1 MKTLNLIM
9 LVTLLS
15 LTARAQ
21 SDSEKKLIQGSITRF
36 FDAISALDDNALK
49 AEVTG
54 DFTLIEHGLVWTADS
69 LINHLKPM
77 KETKFTR
84 VNMLNFIKTEQR
96 GNVAWLYYFNTA
108 EISRGTE
115 MRVIKWLE
123 SAVLT
128 KQSGKW
134 KIKLLHSTDLE

>member
-1 MKTLNLIM
+1 MKTFNIIM

-21 SDSEKKLIQGSITRF
+21 SDLEKKLIQGSVTRF
-36 FDAISALDDNALK
+36 FDALSTLDDNALK

-69 LINHLKPM
+69 LIKHLKPM
-77 KETKFTR
+77 KAMKFTR
-84 VNMLNFIKTEQR
+84 INKLDFIKTEQQ

-108 EISRGTE
+108 EISRGTD
-115 MRVIKWLE
+115 RKVIKWLE

-128 KQSGKW
+128 KESGKW
-134 KIKLLHSTDLE
+134 KIKLLHSTDLK